1 MLHKLGNR
9 LISLAKTLLVAYLAY
24 AVLLFFLQRVV
35 LYPGAKMSPG
45 RSMTDPVP
53 EGISQVWLDHT
64 SGRSEAWWAPSPDA
78 APGPAII
85 FGHGNAE
92 LIEDWGR
99 EALDLSR
106 RGVGVLLVEYPGY
119 GLSEGKPTRASIGAA
134 FEAAFD
140 WVAAQP
146 EVDRD
151 RVVVLGRSLGGGV
164 VTDLATA
171 KPVRAV
177 VLQSTFPPRR
187 PSRFGASGRLASCC
201 GMPTTTSGTWRNSRA
216 RSCFSTASSTT
227 SSPSAMGSASPRP
240 DPMPNSSGFSA
251 PTTTVPPTGR
261 PSSLGFCGSSTRTG
275 CSEDQRGT
283 DTPVANRALASAAAS
298 WRILADSSEISVPE
312 APGMRAGKLRGSLPE
327 SCSYMTS
334 PAR

>member
-1 MLHKLGNR
+1 
-9 LISLAKTLLVAYLAY
+9 LISLAKTLLVAYLTY
-24 AVLLFFLQRVV
+24 AVLLFFLQRLV

-64 SGRSEAWWAPSPDA
+64 SGRSEAWWAPAPHA

-92 LIEDWGR
+92 RIDDWEH

-140 WVAAQP
+140 WVAARP

-164 VTDLATA
+164 VTDLAAA

-177 VLQSTFPPRR
+177 ILQSTFTSAASLAFR
-187 PSRFGASGRLASCC
+187 SFGAPGFLLRDAYDNLGNLAQFEGPILLFHGVVDDVIPFSHGERLA
-201 GMPTTTSGTWRNSRA
+201 A
-216 RSCFSTASSTT
+216 A
-227 SSPSAMGSASPRP
+227 RP
-240 DPMPNSSGFSA
+240 DAEFERLQCAHNDC
-251 PTTTVPPTGR
+251 PPDWEH
-261 PSSLGFCGSSTRTG
+261 F
-275 CSEDQRGT
+275 
-283 DTPVANRALASAAAS
+283 VA
-298 WRILADSSEISVPE
+298 RILRFLEENQV
-312 APGMRAGKLRGSLPE
+312 L
-327 SCSYMTS
+327 
-334 PAR
+334 